1 MNGRDMK
8 NTTIFGFL
16 LKEDTLYEID
26 KKRIILCRLGK
37 ADSPLTVKV
46 VSLNDTQSR
55 LLSYLLM
62 NRKRSYL
69 DKEEIMRC
77 VWDNENYS
85 SSNQRLWQTMND
97 VRKKLSYIG
106 MPETFIKNIY
116 GNGYRIDDSIIMPL
130 FKGY

>member
-1 MNGRDMK
+1 
-8 NTTIFGFL
+8 
-16 LKEDTLYEID
+16 
-26 KKRIILCRLGK
+26 
-37 ADSPLTVKV
+37 
-46 VSLNDTQSR
+46 
-55 LLSYLLM
+55 
-62 NRKRSYL
+62 
-69 DKEEIMRC
+69 MRC